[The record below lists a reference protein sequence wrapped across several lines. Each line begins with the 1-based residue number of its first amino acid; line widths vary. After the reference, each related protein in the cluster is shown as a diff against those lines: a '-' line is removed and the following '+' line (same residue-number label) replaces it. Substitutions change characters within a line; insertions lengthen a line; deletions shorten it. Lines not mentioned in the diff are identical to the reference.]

1 VNLIKSGKEYEF
13 QLGVREKDLLR
24 HVLSLYPR
32 IPSGHQRLS
41 KSYTQESN
49 QQLLED
55 ALAETRAHNRK
66 SLESFLQDG
75 RNFKKGEQGWRLKL
89 TPEDL
94 EWLLQ
99 VLNDVRIG
107 SWIRLGSPESPARG
121 LKAESAPD
129 FWAMEMAGAFQ
140 MAFLEVLDH

>member
-1 VNLIKSGKEYEF
+1 MNLIKAGKQYEF
-13 QLGVREKDLLR
+13 QLGSRERDLLR
-24 HVLSLYPR
+24 HVLSLYPC

-41 KSYTQESN
+41 KSYAQESN

-66 SLESFLQDG
+66 RLESFLQDE
-75 RNFKKGEQGWRLKL
+75 RNFKKGEDGWRLTL

-107 SWIRLGSPESPARG
+107 SWIRLGSPESPIHS
-121 LKAESAPD
+121 LKAESASD
-129 FWAMEMAGAFQ
+129 FWAMEMAGSFQ
-140 MAFLEVLDH
+140 MAFLELIDA